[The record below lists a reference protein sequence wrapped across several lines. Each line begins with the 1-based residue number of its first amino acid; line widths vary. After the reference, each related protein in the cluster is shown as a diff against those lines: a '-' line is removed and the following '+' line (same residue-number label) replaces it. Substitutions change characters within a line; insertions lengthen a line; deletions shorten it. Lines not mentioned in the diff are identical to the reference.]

1 MLFYNNMNTI
11 TSSCKIPIYLAYIM
25 LSYCFAC
32 IYYLIMTRDIG
43 TPFNDTLN
51 PIQRQIKAKSAK
63 QRKKIFMN
71 GLIIGIIIIFL
82 TKPFISKS
90 N

>member
-1 MLFYNNMNTI
+1 MFFNNNMI
-11 TSSCKIPIYLAYIM
+11 TTTSCQIPIYLAYIM

-51 PIQRQIKAKSAK
+51 PIQRQIKAESAK

-71 GLIIGIIIIFL
+71 GLILGIIVIFL
-82 TKPFISKS
+82 TKPFTFK

>member
-1 MLFYNNMNTI
+1 MFK
-11 TSSCKIPIYLAYIM
+11 TSCQIPIYLAYIM

-32 IYYLIMTRDIG
+32 VYYLIMTRNIG

-51 PIQRQIKAKSAK
+51 AIQRQIKSKSAK

-71 GLIIGIIIIFL
+71 GLLIGIGIIFL
-82 TKPFISKS
+82 IKPFTSR